1 MNQKLLYRVCE
12 VAEFLSLSRSKT
24 YELLRSGTIR
34 CVRIDGSLRVRGV
47 DVQTYVDS
55 LTEAA

>member
-24 YELLRSGTIR
+24 YELVRSGAIR
-34 CVRIDGSLRVRGV
+34 ASGSTGRSGFVG
-47 DVQTYVDS
+47 
-55 LTEAA
+55 